1 VDAVSVSTPKPST
14 AMTATRI
21 KHAFILAE
29 ELVRVS
35 DGSRGQASVNKQGG
49 IKCSLRGMVEVG
61 LLSVR
66 MHARQ

>member
-1 VDAVSVSTPKPST
+1 
-14 AMTATRI
+14 MTATRI